1 MQATPSQSSSHV
13 CYFTPKLNF
22 LATDVKRKMITTG
35 RVASI
40 INVTRWHRKIWRK
53 EKEKATFQKRKN
65 RIRQSDKVN
74 CTDYILETIK
84 NKANWL
90 LDG

>member
-1 MQATPSQSSSHV
+1 
-13 CYFTPKLNF
+13 
-22 LATDVKRKMITTG
+22 MITTG

-40 INVTRWHRKIWRK
+40 INGTRWHQKIWRK
-53 EKEKATFQKRKN
+53 EKEEATFQKRKN

-74 CTDYILETIK
+74 CTDYIPETTD

-90 LDG
+90 LNG